1 MEAALSSAD
10 HSTKD
15 SLLLEPRPLTDR
27 KAIELASYVDTLE
40 ASDQWKSCFQRPTVR
55 LEALKVPPK
64 QRTKL
69 SSEVPAFRISINFE
83 GNLDPMF
90 VFRMYMDPQMR
101 KQWDERVVCMTLR
114 PDGEDFLFH
123 QQFLFNRP
131 LADRDFVTKLH
142 LVPVDGG
149 FKALFYSVKNREFG
163 EKAGVERSKV
173 HVGMYRFQQRGE
185 VTTMDIVQQVDMHF
199 SLLRVQQLVPLFL
212 IDWAARFREECL
224 KRARC

>member
-1 MEAALSSAD
+1 MEAALSCAEQPS
-10 HSTKD
+10 KD
-15 SLLLEPRPLTDR
+15 TLLLTPRPLTDR
-27 KAIELASYVDTLE
+27 KALELSAYIDTLE

-55 LEALKVPPK
+55 LEALKVLPK

-83 GNLDPMF
+83 GCLDPMF
-90 VFRMYMDPQMR
+90 VFRMYMDPQLR
-101 KQWDERVVCMTLR
+101 CQWDERVVAMTLR
-114 PDGEDFLFH
+114 PEGEDFLFY

-142 LVPVDGG
+142 LVPVEGG
-149 FKALFYSVKNREFG
+149 FKALFYSVKHREFG
-163 EKAGVERSKV
+163 EKSGVERSKV
-173 HVGMYRFQQRGE
+173 HIGMYRFQQTGQ